1 MQYSFGKSKRFSTHE
16 RAVYSNASWYNL
28 PSQKSKRSAS
38 IGYGSRYP
46 LCRKSDAPSP
56 DKYYTISSFHV
67 KEKATTFKF
76 GRDVMIIL
84 HSKLF
89 LEN

>member
-1 MQYSFGKSKRFSTHE
+1 MQYTFGKAKRFSTQQKITS
-16 RAVYSNASWYNL
+16 SNASWYNL

-56 DKYYTISSFHV
+56 DKYNTISSFHI
-67 KEKATTFKF
+67 
-76 GRDVMIIL
+76 R
-84 HSKLF
+84 
-89 LEN
+89 